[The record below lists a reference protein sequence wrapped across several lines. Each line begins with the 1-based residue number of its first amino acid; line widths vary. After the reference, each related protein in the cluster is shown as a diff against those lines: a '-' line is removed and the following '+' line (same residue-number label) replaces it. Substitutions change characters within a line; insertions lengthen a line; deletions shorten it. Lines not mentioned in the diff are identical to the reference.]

1 MLNAYFAW
9 ACGRL
14 AYQEVKLDVL
24 EARMLPQLELRVEE
38 GAAS

>member
-24 EARMLPQLELRVEE
+24 EASMLPQLELRVEE